1 MRCFIAIFFLIAP
14 LHKGHYTWR
23 ISRTSADSE
32 DVNTASQGDKGA
44 LRRDVTPRVYVHAH
58 AQPEN
63 ECTPPAH
70 DRWGFPA
77 FVSSQLQ
84 LKIKTKE
91 LGIEGK
97 KEPVNRKE
105 RRSRRP
111 ASERRGDI
119 DQASRTNSNEG
130 GTVIEDFLYFY
141 VFK

>member
-1 MRCFIAIFFLIAP
+1 M
-14 LHKGHYTWR
+14 
-23 ISRTSADSE
+23 
-32 DVNTASQGDKGA
+32 
-44 LRRDVTPRVYVHAH
+44 HAH

-77 FVSSQLQ
+77 FVSSQHK

-97 KEPVNRKE
+97 KEHVNRKE

-111 ASERRGDI
+111 ASVQLGDI

-130 GTVIEDFLYFY
+130 GTVIEDFLYIFMCLSERVY
-141 VFK
+141 DVA